1 MGRLAAL
8 LLLTLVICG
17 CRGAAAPTVAPSPSK
32 AATAAP
38 SGSILTTEQAAAA
51 YLAVADPYNAAVDEA
66 QKRYGTRQ
74 TLEDH
79 QGYWGLIAKADA
91 AFIAGLKQIAFPPDV
106 QDEATVLIK
115 ADEAFQQRARLVARS
130 RSLAEVSS
138 LSATANDAAAVV
150 ADKAE
155 RLRTALG
162 VEPYA
167 G

>member
-1 MGRLAAL
+1 MGRYAGL
-8 LLLTLVICG
+8 LLLTLVLTGCG
-17 CRGAAAPTVAPSPSK
+17 GAAVTVAPTPSK
-32 AATAAP
+32 TATATP
-38 SGSILTTEQAAAA
+38 SGSFLTVEQAAAA
-51 YLAVADPYNAAVDEA
+51 YLAVADPYNSAVDQA
-66 QKRYGTRQ
+66 QKEYGSRQ

-79 QGYWGLIAKADA
+79 QQYWGLIAKADA
-91 AFIAGLKQIAFPPDV
+91 AFIEGLKGIAFPPDV

-150 ADKAE
+150 TDKAAK
-155 RLRTALG
+155 LRAALG

>member
-1 MGRLAAL
+1 MGRYAGL
-8 LLLTLVICG
+8 LLLTLVLTGCG
-17 CRGAAAPTVAPSPSK
+17 GAAATVPPTPSK
-32 AATAAP
+32 TATATP
-38 SGSILTTEQAAAA
+38 SGSFLTVEQAAAA
-51 YLAVADPYNAAVDEA
+51 YLAVADPYNSAVDQA
-66 QKRYGTRQ
+66 QKEYGSRQ

-79 QGYWGLIAKADA
+79 QQYWGLIAKADA
-91 AFIAGLKQIAFPPDV
+91 AFIEGLKGIAFPPDV

-150 ADKAE
+150 TDKAAK
-155 RLRTALG
+155 LRAALG

>member
-1 MGRLAAL
+1 MGRYAGL
-8 LLLTLVICG
+8 LLLTLVLTACG
-17 CRGAAAPTVAPSPSK
+17 GAAATVPPTPSK
-32 AATAAP
+32 TATATP
-38 SGSILTTEQAAAA
+38 SGSFLTVEQAAAA
-51 YLAVADPYNAAVDEA
+51 YLAVADPYNSAVDQA
-66 QKRYGTRQ
+66 QKEYGSRQ

-79 QGYWGLIAKADA
+79 QQYWGLIAKADA
-91 AFIAGLKQIAFPPDV
+91 AFIEGLKGIAFPPDV

-150 ADKAE
+150 TDKAAK
-155 RLRTALG
+155 LRAALG

>member
-1 MGRLAAL
+1 MGRYAGL
-8 LLLTLVICG
+8 LLLTLVLTGCG
-17 CRGAAAPTVAPSPSK
+17 GAAATVPPTPSK
-32 AATAAP
+32 TATATP
-38 SGSILTTEQAAAA
+38 SGSFLTVEQAAAA
-51 YLAVADPYNAAVDEA
+51 YLAVADPYNTAVDQA
-66 QKRYGTRQ
+66 QKEYGSRQ

-79 QGYWGLIAKADA
+79 QQYWGLIAKADA
-91 AFIAGLKQIAFPPDV
+91 AFIEGLKGIAFPPDV

-150 ADKAE
+150 TDKAAK
-155 RLRTALG
+155 LRAALG